1 MKRFFLM
8 IALAVMCFSLGAC
21 GAKKTE
27 VKEEAG
33 FKPQLDTKTAC
44 EIKVTGNYNNFEALE
59 AAFDNFNQIYPNVVL
74 SYVKLDDYNNIIG
87 TALES
92 NDAPNIYITYSWMY
106 GKDTYKACLDHAE
119 DLSDEKLG
127 LNIDGIRPGLI
138 SRGSSGKVDML
149 PVFATT
155 QGMLVNDDLFKKEG
169 LKVPQTYPELLN
181 VCRELK
187 EKGYTSPVMCYPGD
201 AKSSNISAFGLPI
214 FCGTIYQNPEAMEK
228 IIRSDP
234 EAVEYV
240 RPALERLQELIGNDY
255 LNLEECRKMTDHYNS
270 VILRFFE
277 GDVPMMICFGD
288 TVSGTRKRESQSE
301 AFVANPFSYSFAP
314 IPADETGAYF
324 YDTTNVQ
331 FSVNKNCEN
340 LEMTNEFMRFLMSG
354 QELNKLA
361 QIKRLLTV
369 TKDLTFDSVYSPF
382 ASIPESRII
391 SEEGIQMKDEVV
403 VRLREA
409 LYAVWCE
416 GMSVDEAAL
425 KFVSQDAR

>member
-1 MKRFFLM
+1 MKRVFLM
-8 IALAVMCFSLGAC
+8 MILVLMSFSLGAC
-21 GAKKTE
+21 GAKKPE

-33 FKPQLDTKTAC
+33 FKPKLNTETTC
-44 EIKVTGNYNNFEALE
+44 EIKVTGNYNNFESLE
-59 AAFDNFNQIYPNVVL
+59 AAFDNFNRIYPNVVL
-74 SYVKLDDYNNIIG
+74 SYVKLDDYNNIIS

-106 GKDTYKACLDHAE
+106 GKDTYKACLDNAE

-127 LNIDGIRPGLI
+127 LNIAAIRPGLI
-138 SRGSSGKVDML
+138 SRESSGKVDML

-169 LKVPQTYPELLN
+169 LKVPQNYSDLLS
-181 VCRELK
+181 VCHDLK
-187 EKGYTSPVMCYPGD
+187 EKGYKSPIMCYPGD
-201 AKSSNISAFGLPI
+201 AKTTNLSAFGLPV

-228 IIRSDP
+228 IVRLEP
-234 EAVEYV
+234 EAGEYV
-240 RPALERLQELIGNDY
+240 RPTLERLQKLIENDY
-255 LNLEECRKMTDHYNS
+255 LNLEECQKMTDNYNS

-288 TVSGTRKRESQSE
+288 AVSGTRKRESQSE

-324 YDTTNVQ
+324 YDTPNVQ
-331 FSVNKNCEN
+331 FSVNKNCKN
-340 LEMTNEFMRFLMSG
+340 LDMTNEFMRFLTSVE
-354 QELNKLA
+354 ELNKLA

-403 VRLREA
+403 ARLRGAMLA
-409 LYAVWCE
+409 LWCE
-416 GMSVDEAAL
+416 GVSVDEAVE
-425 KFVSQDAR
+425 KFSSL